1 MGLLLSVLD
10 QSMIVSG
17 RSPDASIRET
27 VALAQLCDELGY
39 HRYWLSEHHGSDSI
53 AGSAPEVLLGALAVS
68 TRRIRLGSAGIML
81 PHYSSLKVAEQFRV
95 LEALAPGR
103 IDLGVGRAPGSDGRT
118 AMALNPN
125 AATAADYFP
134 AQIRDLMAWV
144 GGGPL
149 VEGHPFAGIQAQ
161 PKGPAMP
168 QIWVLGSSNYG
179 AQVAAF
185 FGLPYCFA
193 YFFSDGAGA
202 AEALDFYRENY
213 RPNTLNPTPH
223 AAICV
228 LALAADTA
236 EHARRLRGPR
246 DMWRAER
253 ERGRYVPFP
262 SPEEAEAYQFTEDAR
277 ALDAQRATSALFG
290 TADQVAGR
298 LRALAAEHGV
308 VEMAVVTPAHDPQDR
323 RRSYTLLAEAFGLA
337 AQQGSDA
344 IEAAA

>member
-1 MGLLLSVLD
+1 MGFSLSVLD
-10 QSMIVSG
+10 QSMVVSG
-17 RSPDASIRET
+17 RSPDVSIRET
-27 VALAQLCDELGY
+27 VALARLCDDLGY

-53 AGSAPEVLLGALAVS
+53 AGSAPEVLLAALAVS
-68 TRRIRLGSAGIML
+68 TGRIRLGSAGIML

-125 AATAADYFP
+125 AATAAEYFP

-144 GGGPL
+144 GGAPL
-149 VEGHPFAGIQAQ
+149 VEGHPFAGIAAQ
-161 PKGPAMP
+161 PKGPGGP
-168 QIWVLGSSNYG
+168 QIWVLGSSGYG

-202 AEALDFYRENY
+202 AEALDSYRENY
-213 RPNTLNPTPH
+213 RPNALNPKPH

-228 LALAADTA
+228 LALAADT
-236 EHARRLRGPR
+236 EQHARRLRGPR

-262 SPEEAEAYQFTEDAR
+262 SPEEAEAYPFTAAER
-277 ALDAQRATSALFG
+277 ERDAQRPGSSLFG
-290 TADQVAGR
+290 TADQVAAG
-298 LRALAAEHGV
+298 LRALAAAHDV
-308 VEMAVVTPAHDPQDR
+308 AEMAVVTPSHDPQDR
-323 RRSYTLLAEAFGLA
+323 RRSYTLLAEAFGLTTCVKAVA
-337 AQQGSDA
+337 A
-344 IEAAA
+344 